1 MNFNF
6 SIRIPNIH
14 LLLSINSNIIAT
26 TTTTTTTMATSKSNP
41 TAIDIYNDDEII
53 ITCIICIQHD
63 ES

>member
-26 TTTTTTTMATSKSNP
+26 TTTTTIATSKSNP

>member
-14 LLLSINSNIIAT
+14 LLLSINTNIIAT
-26 TTTTTTTMATSKSNP
+26 TTPTTIATSKSNP
-41 TAIDIYNDDEII
+41 TAIDIMMMRLLLHVL
-53 ITCIICIQHD
+53 ICIQH